1 MKTSSRNQFK
11 GIIKDIERH
20 TINGIVTIDSNGAIF
35 HSIITLNAI
44 DELGLEV
51 GKEAT
56 AVIKSAQILVSND
69 KNEISAR
76 NKIKGKITK
85 INEAKISIDANGDKL
100 SAIITKSQIANMGL
114 KEGMEAYI
122 VVKDTSVLLGNPN
135 MEESCNCA
143 SNMIKGTITN
153 IKKGEILSVVSVD
166 SNNGNKFVAEISND
180 AVERLKI
187 DVGSKTTVFFK
198 ALSCLVGIE

>member
-100 SAIITKSQIANMGL
+100 SSIITKSQIANMGL

-122 VVKDTSVLLGNPN
+122 VVKATSVLLGNPN
-135 MEESCNCA
+135 M
-143 SNMIKGTITN
+143 
-153 IKKGEILSVVSVD
+153 
-166 SNNGNKFVAEISND
+166 
-180 AVERLKI
+180 
-187 DVGSKTTVFFK
+187 
-198 ALSCLVGIE
+198 